1 MLDKK
6 KIHILLVEDDPN
18 LGSLLMEYL
27 EVKGFQVTLERDGD
41 AGWKRFKKGGHQFII
56 LDVMM
61 PKKDGFTLA
70 REIRKADSALPIL
83 FLTAKTMKEDT
94 LEGFRAGGDDY
105 MTKPFSMEELLM
117 RIEAILKRSM
127 PDNTKLQQGPLEI
140 GSFHFDPDVHLLKRN
155 KTELKLTTKES
166 QLLQLLVQHK
176 NEVLDRQEALL
187 RIWGDDTYHNGRS
200 MDVYITKLR
209 KHLREDD
216 TLEIV
221 NIHGQGFRLLERV

>member
-1 MLDKK
+1 MKEHKD
-6 KIHILLVEDDPN
+6 IQILLVEDDPN
-18 LGSLLMEYL
+18 LGLLLQEYL
-27 EVKGFQVTLERDGD
+27 TVKGYHVQLERDGE
-41 AGWKRFKKGGHQFII
+41 AGWRRFRKGGHHFII

-70 REIRKADSALPIL
+70 KDIRKMDGDIPIL

-94 LEGFRAGGDDY
+94 LEGFRSGGDDY

-117 RIEAILKRSM
+117 RMEVILKRSM
-127 PDNTKLQQGPLEI
+127 PEKENEVSGPASL
-140 GSFHFDPDVHLLKRN
+140 GKFTFDPDTHHLDLEGK
-155 KTELKLTTKES
+155 EIKLTTKES

-187 RIWGDDTYHNGRS
+187 KIWGDDTYHNGRS

-209 KHLREDD
+209 KHLKEDD
-216 TLEIV
+216 RLEIV
-221 NIHGQGFRLLERV
+221 NVHGQGFRLLERS